1 VKIIFG
7 IAGLGICLLVATE
20 TGIAKDKKQPEL
32 PHVYDHTATIE
43 WRANDWDAEYHVAT
57 EEGPASMYCSQYGN
71 DTECSTR
78 RGDGWWIIFD
88 DGTVGPCCDISW
100 SESTWKYETQPIT
113 DPLSVLTNSLIG
125 DNRLAHHGTFKY
137 RIGRLYR
144 DNSGTFCV
152 PDNKTD
158 KKGRTIVGEACYGTI
173 FIQQHQ
179 QQRIEK

>member
-1 VKIIFG
+1 
-7 IAGLGICLLVATE
+7 
-20 TGIAKDKKQPEL
+20 
-32 PHVYDHTATIE
+32 
-43 WRANDWDAEYHVAT
+43 
-57 EEGPASMYCSQYGN
+57 
-71 DTECSTR
+71 
-78 RGDGWWIIFD
+78 
-88 DGTVGPCCDISW
+88 
-100 SESTWKYETQPIT
+100 
-113 DPLSVLTNSLIG
+113 
-125 DNRLAHHGTFKY
+125 LAHNGTFKY